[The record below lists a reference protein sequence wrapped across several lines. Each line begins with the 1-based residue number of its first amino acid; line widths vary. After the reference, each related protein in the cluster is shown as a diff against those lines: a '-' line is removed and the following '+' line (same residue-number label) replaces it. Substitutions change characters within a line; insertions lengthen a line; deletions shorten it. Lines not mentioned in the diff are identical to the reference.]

1 MMRPLLTGLVA
12 LGLPV
17 FANAGAACSWPA
29 WEHFKAELVSVDGRV
44 IDPSDARLISTS
56 EGQSYALF
64 FALVGNDRPGFAKL
78 LRWTSNNLAEGD
90 LARHL
95 PAWLWG
101 RNGQRQW
108 QVLDTNNA
116 SDADLWIAYSL
127 LEAGRLWDEPAYA
140 QLGQRLLWRI
150 AAQTVRKLPGL
161 GVMLLPGDYGFE
173 DASGSRLNPSY
184 LPLQL
189 LDRFSLVDP
198 LWGELAANSRR
209 VWLASSP
216 KGFAPDW
223 LLWTPAGEPASDPQH
238 GNAGDYDAIRVY
250 LWVGMLAEDAAQR
263 TELLAHYAP
272 MAALT
277 HSQGRPPERVDARS
291 GAATGHGP
299 AGFSAALLPLLA
311 ALPEHAAALAQQRQ
325 RLAEQ
330 PVEPKA
336 YYSQVLALF
345 GQGYDQG
352 RYRFAA
358 DGRLLPA
365 WSLSCSE

>member
-1 MMRPLLTGLVA
+1 MRRLLVGLVTF
-12 LGLPV
+12 GLP
-17 FANAGAACSWPA
+17 FLANAATACSWPA
-29 WEHFKAELVSVDGRV
+29 WDRFKAELVSVDGRV
-44 IDPSDARLISTS
+44 IDPSDERLITTS

-64 FALVGNDRPGFAKL
+64 FALVGNDRQAFAQL
-78 LRWTSNNLAEGD
+78 LRWTTNNLAEGD

-101 RNGQRQW
+101 RNSQQQW

-127 LEAGRLWDEPAYA
+127 LEAGRLWGEPAYT

-173 DASGSRLNPSY
+173 DARGTRLNPSY

-189 LDRFSLVDP
+189 FDRFSLVDP
-198 LWGELAANSRR
+198 LWGELAANTRR
-209 VWLASSP
+209 LWLASSP

-223 LLWTPAGEPASDPQH
+223 LLWTPAGELAADPQH
-238 GNAGDYDAIRVY
+238 GSGGDYDAIRVY
-250 LWVGMLAEDAAQR
+250 LWVGMLAKDAPQR
-263 TELLAHYAP
+263 AELVARYAP

-277 HSQGRPPERVDARS
+277 TRDGLPPEHVDARS
-291 GAATGHGP
+291 GAASGHGP

-311 ALPEHAAALAQQRQ
+311 ASPEHVAGLAAQRQ
-325 RLAEQ
+325 RLHQQ
-330 PVEPKA
+330 PVEAKA

-345 GQGYDQG
+345 GQGWG
-352 RYRFAA
+352 EARYRF
-358 DGRLLPA
+358 DSHGHLLPA
-365 WSLSCSE
+365 WSAPCSE